1 MIDIARLKYKLLLVT
16 ESGKEL
22 DITNAAE
29 EIGWEEGES
38 ELALRLSFSL
48 FNTEYN
54 GGLLSSMAKPGC
66 TVAVI
71 ADWGTGKEEVARAK
85 IVEWDP
91 QFSGSG
97 KTLNIMAYDEL
108 INLQGSQDNRYYSA
122 GTGTKSA
129 ITAIFK
135 DWSIPLGEYKGPDV
149 SHAKT
154 LFKAEYLSDI
164 ILQLLDDAKKKGGA
178 ACVVRCSKGKVSVL
192 PEGSNATIYHFSE
205 DKNVTVARDMMS
217 IASLVTRVKV
227 VGKEDDDG
235 KQAVEAL
242 VDGLTKYGIRQQIY
256 VRDED
261 DSLDTAKSAAQDIID
276 KDGKPEY
283 TRSISAPDVPTVRK
297 GDKVHI
303 QAGTLNGYYIVKAIR
318 HNADTMSMQM
328 DVKAC
333 EAAKAT
339 TAQTQQQ
346 GGTTTSGDFK
356 TGDLVEII
364 SSADNYYPGG
374 ARIPGWVKSD
384 YYHTITQTTYG
395 GKEVIKGGVKCML
408 LGKKQLKKGGGSIAG
423 INTWTNVAY
432 LKKV

>member
-29 EIGWEEGES
+29 ELGWEEGES
-38 ELALRLSFSL
+38 ELSLRLSFSL

-54 GGLLSSMAKPGC
+54 GGLLSSVAKPGC
-66 TVAVI
+66 TCAVI

-97 KTLNIMAYDEL
+97 NTLGIMAYDDL
-108 INLQGSQDNRYYSA
+108 INLQSSQDNRYYSA

-135 DWSIPLGEYKGPDV
+135 DWGIPLGEYKGPDV
-149 SHAKT
+149 AHAKT

-178 ACVVRCSKGKVSVL
+178 ACVLRSSKGKVSIL
-192 PEGSNATIYHFSE
+192 PEGSNTTIYHFSA

-235 KQAVEAL
+235 KQAVEAI

-256 VRDED
+256 VSDED
-261 DSLDTAKSAAQDIID
+261 DTLDTAKSAAQDIIN
-276 KDGKPEY
+276 KDGQPEHV
-283 TRSISAPDVPTVRK
+283 RSVSSPDVPVVRK

-318 HNADTMSMQM
+318 NNADTMTMQM

-333 EAAKAT
+333 ETASVVSATQVKEEAPKAT
-339 TAQTQQQ
+339 E
-346 GGTTTSGDFK
+346 FK

-364 SSADNYYPGG
+364 SSAENYYPGG
-374 ARIPGWVKSD
+374 SRIPGWVKSD
-384 YYHTITQTTYG
+384 YYHTITQTTYRG
-395 GKEVIKGGVKCML
+395 NEVTKGGVKCML
-408 LGKKQLKKGGGSIAG
+408 LGKKQLKKGGSSIAG
-423 INTWTNVAY
+423 INTWTNVAH
-432 LKKV
+432 LRKV

>member
-1 MIDIARLKYKLLLVT
+1 MIDISKLKYKLLLVT

-22 DITNAAE
+22 DITNATE
-29 EIGWEEGES
+29 ELGWEEGES
-38 ELALRLSFSL
+38 ELALRLSFTII
-48 FNTEYN
+48 NTTHN
-54 GGLLSSMAKPGC
+54 GSLLSSLAKPGC

-71 ADWGTGKEEVARAK
+71 ADWGTGKDEVARAK

-97 KTLNIMAYDEL
+97 NTLGITAYDDL
-108 INLQGSQDNRYYSA
+108 INLQSSQDNRYYSA

-129 ITAIFK
+129 ITAIFT
-135 DWSIPLGEYKGPDV
+135 DWGIPIGEYKGPDV
-149 SHAKT
+149 AHAKT

-164 ILQLLDDAKKKGGA
+164 ILQLLDDAVKKGGA
-178 ACVVRCSKGKVSVL
+178 ECVIRSSKGKVSVL
-192 PEGSNATIYHFSE
+192 PEGSNTTIYHFTE
-205 DKNVTVARDMMS
+205 DKNVTVARDKMS

-235 KQAVEAL
+235 QQAVEAI

-261 DSLDTAKSAAQDIID
+261 DTLDTAKSAAQDIID
-276 KDGKPEY
+276 KDGQPEY
-283 TRSISAPDVPTVRK
+283 TRSISAPDVPTIRK
-297 GDKVHI
+297 GDKIHI
-303 QAGTLNGYYIVKAIR
+303 QAGTLNGYYIVKSIR
-318 HNADTMSMQM
+318 HNADTATMQV
-328 DVKAC
+328 DIKDC
-333 EAAKAT
+333 KT
-339 TAQTQQQ
+339 TSVVSSTQTQESTSS
-346 GGTTTSGDFK
+346 TTDFK

-374 ARIPGWVKSD
+374 AKIPGWVKSD

-395 GKEVIKGGVKCML
+395 GKEVTKGGVKCML
-408 LGKKQLKKGGGSIAG
+408 LGKKQLKTGGSSIAG